1 MSQETEL
8 QPPEFEGMS
17 LSQRAEARR
26 LEELADAFLAEHGD
40 APTLADVSPADA
52 RAAELPFRDTPVDA
66 LMQDLMGPG
75 DAIDPERLRALS
87 DLTHAESAMVI
98 RDWALVPVERRR
110 AAIAYLVELAEDDL
124 HLHLGR
130 ILRIALGDPDAII
143 RLEAVRGLWEDVSA
157 DLVDP
162 LLQMLRA
169 DPSADVREAAA
180 EALGAYVL
188 AGELDEFDAAM
199 AFRIEEALLA
209 ILTDERTALEV
220 RRRALESMAY
230 SGEVGMRQL
239 IEDAYYAPEEEMRVS
254 ALRAMGRSADV
265 RWRGLV
271 RAELQNP
278 SPVMRL
284 EAAAACG
291 ELAIKT
297 AVQELIRLLSD
308 DELAVRLAAIAAL
321 GQIGGKQ
328 AQEALQAMRNSDEE
342 LEVEAADLALEE
354 LIFFAEEGDALFE
367 EEDEPDDWERD
378 RWDFWYEFDDDDLGA
393 YEE

>member
-1 MSQETEL
+1 MSQQTEP
-8 QPPEFEGMS
+8 QPPEFEEMS
-17 LSQRAEARR
+17 FSQRAEARR
-26 LEELADAFLAEHGD
+26 LEELADAWLAEHEDASAPVD
-40 APTLADVSPADA
+40 APITDA
-52 RAAELPFRDTPVDA
+52 RNTESSFPGMPVDA
-66 LMQDLMGPG
+66 LMQDLMGPD

-87 DLTHAESAMVI
+87 DLTRTEAAAVARE
-98 RDWALVPVERRR
+98 WTLVPVERRR
-110 AAIAYLVELAEDDL
+110 AAIAYLVELAEEDL

-143 RLEAVRGLWEDVSA
+143 RREAVRGLWEDVSS

-162 LLQMLRA
+162 LLHLLRA
-169 DPSADVREAAA
+169 DPDASVREAAA

-188 AGELDEFDAAM
+188 AGELDEFDAAT
-199 AFRIEEALLA
+199 AFRIEETLLA
-209 ILTDERTALEV
+209 VLTDERTVLAV

-239 IEDAYYAPEEEMRVS
+239 IEDAYYAPEEAMRIS

-278 SPVMRL
+278 SPAMRL

-291 ELAIKT
+291 ELAIKS
-297 AVQELIRLLSD
+297 AVHELIRLLSD

-321 GQIGGKQ
+321 GQIGGKA
-328 AQEALQAMRNSDEE
+328 AQEALQAMHNSDEA

-354 LIFFAEEGDALFE
+354 LIFFADEGDALLE
-367 EEDEPDDWERD
+367 EEGEPDDWERD
-378 RWDFWYEFDDDDLGA
+378 RWDFWYEFNDDDLGA

>member
-1 MSQETEL
+1 MPQQTEP
-8 QPPEFEGMS
+8 QPPEFEEMS
-17 LSQRAEARR
+17 FSQRAEARR
-26 LEELADAFLAEHGD
+26 LGELADAWLAEHGQMSAEAPIVD
-40 APTLADVSPADA
+40 AHNAD
-52 RAAELPFRDTPVDA
+52 LPFQEPSVDA
-66 LMQDLMGPG
+66 LMQELMGPG
-75 DAIDPERLRALS
+75 DAIDPERLRAFS
-87 DLTHAESAMVI
+87 DLNRTEAAAVA
-98 RDWALVPVERRR
+98 RDWTLVPVERRR
-110 AAIAYLVELAEDDL
+110 AAIAYLVELAEEDL
-124 HLHLGR
+124 HLYLGP
-130 ILRIALGDPDAII
+130 ILRIALGDPDAAI
-143 RLEAVRGLWEDVSA
+143 RREAVRGLWEDVSS

-162 LLQMLRA
+162 LLRLLRA
-169 DPSADVREAAA
+169 DPDVGVREVAA

-188 AGELDEFDAAM
+188 AGELDEFDAAT

-209 ILTDERTALEV
+209 LLTDERTALDV

-239 IEDAYYAPEEEMRVS
+239 IEDAYYASDEAMRVS

-278 SPVMRL
+278 SPAMRL

-308 DELAVRLAAIAAL
+308 DELTVRLAAIAAL
-321 GQIGGKQ
+321 GQIGGKT
-328 AQEALQAMRNSDEE
+328 AQEALQAMRNSDEA
-342 LEVEAADLALEE
+342 LEVEAVDLALEE
-354 LIFFAEEGDALFE
+354 LIFFAEPGDALFE
-367 EEDEPDDWERD
+367 EEEEPDDWERD
-378 RWDFWYEFDDDDLGA
+378 RWDFWYEFNDDDLGA